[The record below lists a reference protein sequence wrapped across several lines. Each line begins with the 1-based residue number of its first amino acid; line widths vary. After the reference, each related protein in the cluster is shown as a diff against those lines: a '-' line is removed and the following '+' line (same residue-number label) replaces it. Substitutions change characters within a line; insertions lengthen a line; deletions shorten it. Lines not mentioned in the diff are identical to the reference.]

1 MNKHSIRNCAVFTLL
16 GYIAGVM
23 TCVILQAREDKGYG
37 DGFEQGFKAAEDI
50 MDERDWEEDDKGD
63 NLNE

>member
-1 MNKHSIRNCAVFTLL
+1 ML